1 MTDVYTALDCAIHYV
16 YGTAPSKVVRD
27 IYGDEHHPSYLK
39 EKERLV
45 VDLPRLWGALD
56 REHRERLCEAA
67 WKYGVQHCLVVVR
80 EKTTCEDEE

>member
-1 MTDVYTALDCAIHYV
+1 MTDVYTALNCATNYV
-16 YGTAPSKVVRD
+16 YWTAPGKVVRD

-45 VDLPRLWGALD
+45 GDLPRLWGALD

-67 WKYGVQHCLVVVR
+67 WKYGVRQGLVAEPPPSFFR
-80 EKTTCEDEE
+80 SNC